1 LKKKKA
7 IRPIGLIRGLL
18 ISPRSEATLFA
29 SFSGKRR
36 IPFRP
41 IGLAIGSYD
50 NYGFPRSGTTL
61 FASFSGKRRMPFD
74 ELPS

>member
-29 SFSGKRR
+29 SFSGKRNSLDQLAWFGAYV
-36 IPFRP
+36 ILMAFREAEQRF
-41 IGLAIGSYD
+41 LLLSLEKEE
-50 NYGFPRSGTTL
+50 SH
-61 FASFSGKRRMPFD
+61 
-74 ELPS
+74 